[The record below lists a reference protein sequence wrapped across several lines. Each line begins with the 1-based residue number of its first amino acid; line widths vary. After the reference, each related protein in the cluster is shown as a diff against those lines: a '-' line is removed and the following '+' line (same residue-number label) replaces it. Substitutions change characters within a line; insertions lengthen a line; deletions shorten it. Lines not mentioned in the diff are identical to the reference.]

1 MASNAVKSPLFQRA
15 VAVWRSR
22 GVHRRFTTSVQ
33 HHSEK
38 IVIPNRIPRSSTD
51 ILQALAST
59 VGSDSSGPHYKYHD
73 DPYLTP
79 ASNIDK
85 RSYSLSKE
93 SGRKAARWI
102 LNTHGELF
110 QHQPEDPVIEAFYPK
125 ITFNEE
131 SNVSEATLEDLI
143 QKCFVSDA
151 IQVYQICKSK
161 GIELS
166 EKIRQDLLEF
176 VCYYNCEDPL
186 DEDWVEERWYRQGVM
201 GRGGIRK
208 TWKDN
213 GFAEELFQSLENK
226 DSKAFCALFRGM
238 SNYFQIDKAWQLYQ
252 EAQEKGIPLD
262 TETYNSAIRI
272 APFLRESSDL
282 RWQLMKDIMKTMADK
297 GITPNLGTLNSTLEA
312 LVQAAGWR
320 NTRDI
325 SLQTFSEFCSLG
337 IKPSLATYYYLLL
350 IHCRERGPVSN
361 MLISILDQIEGKTF
375 EIRDMKDTFF
385 FVTAMDVCCN
395 HLKNF
400 TVARRV
406 NEVLHTGDNYRLI
419 GDSYKESIYHRHY
432 FALAC
437 SSLSAD
443 EFMEIYHEMVPHIY
457 TPEPRIM
464 MEIMS
469 SLKVHDGYRYLP
481 QIWSDIIVF
490 DHASQEKVVA
500 EALSCTSSHQ
510 PTDDNTEI
518 TQQISG
524 IAWDIWTRV
533 QNQREDRRNKIT
545 WSGKMISDLLITLVQ
560 CNDYEKATQVFTEIA
575 DNQLSVLGSASP
587 KALEVLSNAASQQN
601 DSKIAVKIVIYAVD
615 AGHQEA
621 AELAKGVSSKLNLS
635 QEQKAK
641 ITSALGIDIIDQ
653 GEEN

>member
-1 MASNAVKSPLFQRA
+1 MASNVVKSSLFQNI
-15 VAVWRSR
+15 VTICRSR
-22 GVHRRFTTSVQ
+22 GFHRRLSMSMQ

-59 VGSDSSGPHYKYHD
+59 VKTDTSGPHYKYHD

-93 SGRKAARWI
+93 SGRKAAKWV
-102 LNTHGELF
+102 LNTHGDLF
-110 QHQPEDPVIEAFYPK
+110 QHQPEDPVIEEFYPK
-125 ITFNEE
+125 ITYNEE

-151 IQVYQICKSK
+151 IQVYQICESK
-161 GIELS
+161 GVELS

-176 VCYYNCEDPL
+176 VCYYNCEDTL
-186 DEDWVEERWYRQGVM
+186 DKDWVEERWYRQGVK

-213 GFAEELFQSLENK
+213 GVAEELFRSIEDK
-226 DSKAFCALFRGM
+226 GSKAFCALIRGM
-238 SNYFQIDKAWQLYQ
+238 SSYFQIDRAWQLYQ
-252 EAQEKGIPLD
+252 EAQDKGIPLD
-262 TETYNSAIRI
+262 TDTYNHVLRI

-282 RWQLMKDIMKTMADK
+282 RWQLTKDIMKTMAEK
-297 GITPNLGTLNSTLEA
+297 GVTPNLGTLNSTLEA
-312 LVQAAGWR
+312 LVQSAGWR
-320 NTRDI
+320 HTRDI
-325 SLQTFSEFCSLG
+325 SLQVYSEFCSLG

-361 MLISILDQIEGKTF
+361 MLISILDQIEGKKF
-375 EIRDMKDTFF
+375 EIQDIKDTFF

-400 TVARRV
+400 SVAHRV
-406 NEVLHTGDNYRLI
+406 NEVLHTGDNYNLI

-437 SSLSAD
+437 SSLSAE

-464 MEIMS
+464 MEIIS
-469 SLKVHDGYRYLP
+469 SLKVHDAYQYLP
-481 QIWSDIIVF
+481 QLWSDIIVF

-500 EALSCTSSHQ
+500 EALTCMSCYQ
-510 PTDDNTEI
+510 PSDDNAELTK
-518 TQQISG
+518 QISG

-545 WSGKMISDLLITLVQ
+545 WSGKMISDVLITLAQ
-560 CNDYEKATQVFTEIA
+560 CNDYEKAVEVFTEISN
-575 DNQLSVLGSASP
+575 NQLSVLGSASP
-587 KALEVLSNAASQQN
+587 KALEALGTAASEKE
-601 DSKIAVKIVIYAVD
+601 DSNFAVKVVIYAAD

-621 AELAKGVSSKLNLS
+621 ADLAKQISSKLNLS
-635 QEQKAK
+635 QEQKVK
-641 ITSALGIDIIDQ
+641 ITSALGVDVI
-653 GEEN
+653 N